1 MFALHKSY
9 IRAKLYPFQPT
20 LHYITEMAEVLLVQF
35 FGVFLPSVKVQ
46 LFLLALHILYQSL
59 SLKTDIFHIDWH
71 YSNVIKLLTMV
82 QRVLHKLSIRFLL
95 ADRMI
100 VLFCN
105 TNGRFSNTAFNTVQ
119 SFSYINKGSY
129 MSLALTFIKW
139 V

>member
-1 MFALHKSY
+1 
-9 IRAKLYPFQPT
+9 
-20 LHYITEMAEVLLVQF
+20 
-35 FGVFLPSVKVQ
+35 
-46 LFLLALHILYQSL
+46 
-59 SLKTDIFHIDWH
+59 
-71 YSNVIKLLTMV
+71 MV

-129 MSLALTFIKW
+129 MS
-139 V
+139 